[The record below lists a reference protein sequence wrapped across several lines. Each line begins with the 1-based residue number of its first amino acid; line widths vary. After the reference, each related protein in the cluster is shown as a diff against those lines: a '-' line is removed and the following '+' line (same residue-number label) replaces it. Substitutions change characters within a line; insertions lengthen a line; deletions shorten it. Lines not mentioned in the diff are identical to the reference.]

1 MDLDEYQTD
10 TIGDGSQDWMSY
22 RKASEDDNYGSQD
35 TEMIRGWHGEYDLA
49 QGYFD
54 CFNKETFPTREEFTT
69 HMTDLRNS
77 DYIDSGTRAI
87 VVSFT
92 MYDLPSHFY
101 TDINIIIEISAAG
114 FYNPSILEVRPFK
127 IPLKDPSVNPLGIL
141 LIRGGLCLGWIILV
155 LITMM
160 KKGSV
165 EQLITWQTFQDT
177 SISLFVLI
185 LQFYSLFMIAQTQV
199 YHPDPGDL
207 QNEEIKDKFQMF
219 RYTARTQS
227 DILYADTLSIIGMF
241 TNLLTMMRIFN
252 WIDFFLGSVRES
264 IKTTF
269 FFLVIFGTTLLGM
282 AICNI
287 TLYGYTS
294 LKYCKPANAIL
305 HTLYSPIY
313 TTHQGEER
321 FSVAEAGFKLIN
333 MLIYYVQVTFLLFA
347 VFIAIMHD
355 AYRNIAIAKGD
366 PLAPSKVGGFK
377 ASFWQFVRWFF
388 DWLPDNMVRKIGQ
401 FENLAEN
408 DLHDI
413 EDEINRKLP

>member
-10 TIGDGSQDWMSY
+10 TISDGSQDWMSY

-54 CFNKETFPTREEFTT
+54 CFNKETLPTREEFTT

-165 EQLITWQTFQDT
+165 EQLITWQTF
-177 SISLFVLI
+177 
-185 LQFYSLFMIAQTQV
+185 
-199 YHPDPGDL
+199 
-207 QNEEIKDKFQMF
+207 
-219 RYTARTQS
+219 
-227 DILYADTLSIIGMF
+227 
-241 TNLLTMMRIFN
+241 
-252 WIDFFLGSVRES
+252 
-264 IKTTF
+264 
-269 FFLVIFGTTLLGM
+269 
-282 AICNI
+282 
-287 TLYGYTS
+287 
-294 LKYCKPANAIL
+294 
-305 HTLYSPIY
+305 
-313 TTHQGEER
+313 
-321 FSVAEAGFKLIN
+321 
-333 MLIYYVQVTFLLFA
+333 
-347 VFIAIMHD
+347 
-355 AYRNIAIAKGD
+355 
-366 PLAPSKVGGFK
+366 
-377 ASFWQFVRWFF
+377 
-388 DWLPDNMVRKIGQ
+388 
-401 FENLAEN
+401 
-408 DLHDI
+408 
-413 EDEINRKLP
+413 